1 VNKKIF
7 IQAYIDIESKTFNK
21 SDKVKKFEQLFND
34 YQDYKDEFSW
44 NEIIELTDYLTKQN
58 ITIQQPLFRN
68 LIYPIL
74 SGQVSENNLQAIKT
88 LLRLEKQLLSYQG
101 YSKDTKYL
109 SSILLAKG
117 MSIDP
122 DDRELLEIS
131 EKIKRDYLHNTNH
144 EIPSGVLFETNG
156 ATLNEC
162 DELINEVNNY
172 EIICSKLRRNKSDL
186 ISKCKYF
193 YQAYKDYL
201 QDYKSYNGFADFLTK
216 KSEKQG

>member
-1 VNKKIF
+1 MNKKKF

-21 SDKVKKFEQLFND
+21 SEKVKKFEQLFND
-34 YQDYKDEFSW
+34 YQDYKDKFCW
-44 NEIIELTDYLTKQN
+44 NEIIEMTDYLTKQN

-74 SGQVSENNLQAIKT
+74 SGQVIENNLQAIKA
-88 LLRLEKQLLSYQG
+88 LLRLEKQLSSYQG

-122 DDRELLEIS
+122 DDLELLEFS
-131 EKIKRDYLHNTNH
+131 EKIKREYLHYTLH
-144 EIPSGVLFETNG
+144 EMPSGILFETNG
-156 ATLNEC
+156 ATLYEC
-162 DELINEVNNY
+162 DELINEVHNY
-172 EIICSKLRRNKSDL
+172 EIICSKLGRNESNL

-201 QDYKSYNGFADFLTK
+201 QDYKSNYGFAEFLTK
-216 KSEKQG
+216 KGEKQG